1 MGRGDASEGPRP
13 AIRVLVV
20 ERHRVFAA
28 ALAAVLAAD
37 PDLEIVGHLQG
48 LGERLEDIVGMQPD
62 VAVANFA
69 LLGPDAGYVTALHAK
84 RPETKV
90 LVLAEALD
98 EATLAACA
106 RAGTA
111 GGVAMDASPDD
122 LAGAIKRVHAGEI
135 LFTPQILFRLLNQ
148 PRRGPDLADPAQLRG
163 VLGPREREVLEAV
176 AAGLST
182 DETAARLYI
191 STHTVRTHVK
201 NVLSKLGARS
211 RLEAVMV
218 AIRMG
223 LIQGPEQ
230 I

>member
-1 MGRGDASEGPRP
+1 MGRGDASAGPRP

-20 ERHRVFAA
+20 ERQRVFAA

-90 LVLAEALD
+90 LVLAETLD

-106 RAGTA
+106 RTGTA
-111 GGVAMDASPDD
+111 GGVAMDTSPDD
-122 LAGAIKRVHAGEI
+122 LARAIKRVHAGEV
-135 LFTPQILFRLLNQ
+135 LFAAHVLFRLLSQ
-148 PRRGPDLADPAQLRG
+148 PRRGAVLAAPAHLHEA
-163 VLGPREREVLEAV
+163 LGPREREVLEAA

-182 DETAARLYI
+182 DETAARLSI

-211 RLEAVMV
+211 KLEAVMI

-223 LIQGPEQ
+223 LIRAPE
-230 I
+230 